1 LFGLWKDSLACY
13 NQPVPHK
20 VNPSQSIGPFPL
32 SRLNLLWGLLAVLV
46 WAGEQIY
53 HSQQGTPFSMPVF
66 GKGLLLLLEATAI
79 YYFSARFFLKEFWFL
94 GLFPLLWL
102 AASQFQWQ
110 LCTLYE
116 YRYWLWLVL
125 FLASEILILTV
136 WDGKKLLVGLTFFWV
151 PLTWLFKFSFL
162 LPLTFLTAPRGRF
175 ENSQWVRTGGILAA
189 LALYLIFKG
198 RFFFQFVW
206 VDLYE
211 LLFEQHFLV
220 FFLLGWLGM
229 IALDKEKAG
238 TYRHVLFPMFLLM
251 AGFLCWSGLNL
262 VAVLEFEILKWV
274 LVFMAG
280 FGFEAFR
287 QYLINPSW
295 AGRAVWL
302 ALGIAFFAGVV

>member
-1 LFGLWKDSLACY
+1 
-13 NQPVPHK
+13 VPHK
-20 VNPSQSIGPFPL
+20 ENPSQSIVPFPL
-32 SRLNLLWGLLAVLV
+32 SRLNLLWGLLAILA

-53 HSQQGTPFSMPVF
+53 HSQQGTPFSMEVF
-66 GKGLLLLLEATAI
+66 GKGLLLLLEAAAL
-79 YYFSARFFLKEFWFL
+79 YYFSNRFFLKEFWFL
-94 GLFPLLWL
+94 GMFPLLWL
-102 AASQFQWQ
+102 ATSKFQWQ
-110 LCTLYE
+110 LCTLVE
-116 YRYWLWLVL
+116 YRYWLWLAL
-125 FLASEILILTV
+125 FLASEILILAI
-136 WDGKKLLVGLTFFWV
+136 WDGKKLLVGLTFFWAA
-151 PLTWLFKFSFL
+151 LIWLFKFSFL
-162 LPLTFLTAPRGRF
+162 LPLTFLLAPRYRF
-175 ENSQWVRTGGILAA
+175 KNSRWVQIGGVLVA
-189 LALYLIFKG
+189 LALYLVFKG

-211 LLFEQHFLV
+211 LLFDQRFLP

-229 IALDKEKAG
+229 IALDKEKTG

-287 QYLINPSW
+287 KYLINPSW

-302 ALGIAFFAGVV
+302 ALGIAFFAGAV